1 VDFLLYHVLA
11 LHFNVPLNLDSIAFS
26 LDSVRTWLT
35 TDPTTDPTNTT
46 SNSSI
51 IFRFFHFSDTLQTY
65 TLPVPTYG
73 FAKLATD
80 SNSVDFKF
88 ALTIPALSFSLDC
101 RDSTPSLT
109 NALVLVIDPIHF
121 SFSALTPSLLALA
134 IVNVSLY
141 NVAADTVNDYV
152 QDLPTMSDSYPTLM
166 QMVMA
171 SVLNS
176 TYTKSGLY
184 FNSLNQFSLSCGLV
198 SVNNRTILDGWFG
211 QRKFY
216 IPRVEQE
223 PAMSD
228 TAHHV
233 DARGGSMLSTHRQTR
248 YNNNTLYNNMLM
260 RLQMEDEHGYRVD
273 LFSLAFNLSGDAD
286 QVSANLGL
294 LYNVS
299 NPVVDFTASITVN
312 LVAKK
317 WLLASIFLLQFY
329 PDTMAEKWTVAQFGT
344 WGTNGGVSSQV
355 STVVNRRVANSM
367 QLFCNA
373 SLSFFVDTQCSYGFV
388 ELQVPNIDSTYFLQ
402 GSAAFQRYSDIFA
415 FNVSTIWSA
424 PDGLTSGFLKS
435 TTVYNTA
442 NGVAVN
448 TAVIL
453 LLENQNGV
461 FVNWSA
467 PNCFVLNVDTN
478 TDTWILSSTGFEAV
492 SASRFELGNSGTW
505 EFVQGDKFITSALT
519 LFITSGGNVIVSVA
533 APRLLQ
539 VSITN
544 IDTWILSST
553 VSEAVSASRFELGNS
568 GTWEVV
574 QGVSITSDLKLFITS
589 GGNAIVNV
597 AAPGLLQLSIDTPT
611 LTKSWSLRSALREQV
626 SGISTGFVN
635 TGN

>member
-1 VDFLLYHVLA
+1 MLA

-26 LDSVRTWLT
+26 IDSVRTWLT
-35 TDPTTDPTNTT
+35 TDPTTDPANTT

-101 RDSTPSLT
+101 RESTPSLT

-121 SFSALTPSLLALA
+121 SFSALTPSLPALA
-134 IVNVSLY
+134 VVNVSLY
-141 NVAADTVNDYV
+141 TVAADTVNDYV
-152 QDLPTMSDSYPTLM
+152 QDLPTMSDSYSTLM

-171 SVLNS
+171 SVFNT
-176 TYTKSGLY
+176 TYINPGLHY
-184 FNSLNQFSLSCGLV
+184 NSLNQFSLSCGLA
-198 SVNNRTILDGWFG
+198 SVKNRTILDGWFG

-228 TAHHV
+228 TSHHV

-248 YNNNTLYNNMLM
+248 YNNNMLYNNNILM
-260 RLQMEDEHGYRVD
+260 HLQMKDEHGYRVD
-273 LFSLAFNLSGDAD
+273 LLSLAFNLSGDAD
-286 QVSANLGL
+286 EVSANLGL
-294 LYNVS
+294 LYNFS

-317 WLLASIFLLQFY
+317 WLLASIFLLQLY
-329 PDTMAEKWTVAQFGT
+329 PDTMAEKWTVAHFGT

-355 STVVNRRVANSM
+355 STMVNRRVANYM
-367 QLFCNA
+367 QSFCNA

-388 ELQVPNIDSTYFLQ
+388 ELQVPNIDSSTYFLQ

-415 FNVSTIWSA
+415 FNVSTIWGA
-424 PDGLTSGFLKS
+424 PDGLTSSFLKS

-442 NGVAVN
+442 NGVAAN

-492 SASRFELGNSGTW
+492 SASRFALKNSGTW
-505 EFVQGDKFITSALT
+505 EVVQGVFITSALT
-519 LFITSGGNVIVSVA
+519 LFITSGGNAIVS
-533 APRLLQ
+533 
-539 VSITN
+539 
-544 IDTWILSST
+544 
-553 VSEAVSASRFELGNS
+553 
-568 GTWEVV
+568 
-574 QGVSITSDLKLFITS
+574 
-589 GGNAIVNV
+589 V
-597 AAPGLLQLSIDTPT
+597 AAPGLLQLSIIDTPT
-611 LTKSWSLRSALREQV
+611 LNWSLSSALIEQV
-626 SGISTGFVN
+626 SGSAMDFNN
-635 TGN
+635 TGKWNFQNGVLWVTGINLKITDPYQFYIYIYFFSVYRYLFYFIIISHVIAPSLFFCQRLKHGMGPCLRL